1 MTRNGKEGYMRM
13 FDPANT
19 TSQALFHGFLGG
31 FSSPAMLFAHYD
43 SLLSQDTPESA
54 GETIQ
59 PITVRNISAL
69 EALSEDVRRVGND
82 LRIAMG
88 KYAAGNRTS

>member
-31 FSSPAMLFAHYD
+31 FSSPAML
-43 SLLSQDTPESA
+43 P
-54 GETIQ
+54 
-59 PITVRNISAL
+59 P
-69 EALSEDVRRVGND
+69 
-82 LRIAMG
+82 
-88 KYAAGNRTS
+88 